1 MQQQKKPF
9 SLMVFIKPHRAGFIT
24 SVILAVLSV
33 ASGMVPYFAVA
44 RMVNLLI
51 SGEKNFSIYLAWG
64 AAALVAYL
72 LKSVLHGIST
82 RCSHEATFHVLSE
95 LRRAVADK
103 LTRVSMGYLTDTPSG
118 RLKTTMVERVEQMEV
133 PLAHIIPEMTSNLL
147 VPLAIVVCLF
157 ALDWRMALVSLI
169 TIPIGM
175 LCYMAQM
182 KEYPK
187 KYGAVVQ
194 ASKHMSATTVEY
206 IGGIEV
212 IKAFNQSAA
221 SYGKFTQAVRQSAN
235 LMLDWM
241 KSTQGYSALMMTIW
255 PAVLIGVL
263 PIGCVFYRNGS
274 LTAPDFITIAIL
286 SLGIVGPLVAAIFL
300 TDDFSK
306 IATITG
312 EIGAV
317 LSEPDLERPVQR
329 KELHGPDIGLRD
341 VRFAYKDKQV
351 LNGVTLNIQQ
361 GTTTALVGP
370 SGSGKSTIAKL
381 IASYWD
387 AGSGNI
393 TIGGE
398 DVKNLPP
405 EQVMD
410 LIGYVSQ
417 DNFLFNVSVRENI
430 RMGRPE
436 TTDDEV
442 EAVAKASGCHEFIM
456 GLDHGYDTVVGGAGG
471 HLSGGERQRVAI
483 ARAMMK
489 NAPIVI
495 LDEATSYTD
504 PENEAVLQDAIGRLT
519 RGKTLIVIAHRLSS
533 AFQSMIADVETGKVK
548 RVIVKDMSRLGRDY
562 LQVGMYTE
570 IFFPERDVHF
580 IAVND
585 GVDSNQEDNEFTPFR
600 NIIKNI
606 SHSGKVSNDFS
617 LFGRF

>member
-1 MQQQKKPF
+1 MQKQKDTIN
-9 SLMVFIKPHRAGFIT
+9 LMTFIRPHQAGFAL
-24 SVILAVLSV
+24 SVVLAILSV
-33 ASGMVPYFAVA
+33 ASGLVPYFAVA
-44 RMVNLLI
+44 RIVNLLLG
-51 SGEKNFSIYLAWG
+51 GEADFAVYLAWG
-64 AAALVAYL
+64 MAALIAYL
-72 LKSVLHGIST
+72 LKSVLHGLST

-95 LRRAVADK
+95 IRRMLADK
-103 LTRVSMGYLTDTPSG
+103 LTHVSMGYLTDTPSG
-118 RLKTTMVERVEQMEV
+118 RLKTVMVERVEQLEV

-147 VPLAIVVCLF
+147 VPVAIVIYLF

-194 ASKHMSATTVEY
+194 ASKYMSASTVEY
-206 IGGIEV
+206 INGIEV
-212 IKAFNQSAA
+212 IKAFNQSSA
-221 SYGKFTQAVRQSAN
+221 SYGKFTKAVRQSVD

-263 PIGCVFYRNGS
+263 PVGCLLYMNGS
-274 LTAPDFITIAIL
+274 LSAPDFITIAIL

-312 EIGAV
+312 EIKAV
-317 LSEPDLERPVQR
+317 LAEPDLERPAQQ
-329 KELHGPDIGLRD
+329 KELHGLDISLRD
-341 VRFAYKDKQV
+341 VTFAYKDTRV
-351 LNGVTLNIQQ
+351 LNGINLDMKQ

-387 AGSGNI
+387 TDGGSI
-393 TIGGE
+393 TIGGVNIRE
-398 DVKNLPP
+398 LPP

-417 DNFLFNVSVRENI
+417 DNFLFNVSVRDNI
-430 RMGRPE
+430 RMGRP
-436 TTDDEV
+436 DASDAEV
-442 EAVAKASGCHEFIM
+442 EAVAKAAGCHEFIM
-456 GLDHGYDTVVGGAGG
+456 GLEHGYDTIVGGAGG

-504 PENEAVLQDAIGRLT
+504 PENEAVIQDAIGRLT
-519 RGKTLIVIAHRLSS
+519 RGKTLIVIAHRLST
-533 AFQSMIADVETGKVK
+533 ITGAD
-548 RVIVKDMSRLGRDY
+548 
-562 LQVGMYTE
+562 Q
-570 IFFPERDVHF
+570 
-580 IAVND
+580 IAV
-585 GVDSNQEDNEFTPFR
+585 VE
-600 NIIKNI
+600 
-606 SHSGKVSNDFS
+606 H
-617 LFGRF
+617 GRILDTGTHRELLERCPLYQQMWTAHTQARDTDQKEGGADHV

>member
-9 SLMVFIKPHRAGFIT
+9 NLMVFIKPHRAGFIT
-24 SVILAVLSV
+24 SVILAALSV
-33 ASGMVPYFAVA
+33 ASGIVPYFAVA

-64 AAALVAYL
+64 AAALIAHL
-72 LKSVLHGIST
+72 LKSILHGIST

-95 LRRAVADK
+95 LRQAVADK

-147 VPLAIVVCLF
+147 VPIAIVVYLF
-157 ALDWRMALVSLI
+157 LLDWRMALVSLI

-221 SYGKFTQAVRQSAN
+221 SYGKFTQAVRQSAD

-241 KSTQGYSALMMTIW
+241 KSTQGCSALMMTIW

-312 EIGAV
+312 EICAV
-317 LSEPDLERPVQR
+317 LSEPDLERPVQK
-329 KELHGPDIGLRD
+329 KELHGMDIGLRD
-341 VRFAYKDKQV
+341 VTFAYKDKQV
-351 LNGVTLNIQQ
+351 LNGVTLNIRQ

-387 AGSGNI
+387 AGGGSI

-405 EQVMD
+405 EQVID

-436 TTDDEV
+436 ATNEEV
-442 EAVAKASGCHEFIM
+442 EAVAKAAGCHEFIM

-519 RGKTLIVIAHRLSS
+519 RGKTLIVIAHRLSTITD
-533 AFQSMIADVETGKVK
+533 ANQ
-548 RVIVKDMSRLGRDY
+548 
-562 LQVGMYTE
+562 
-570 IFFPERDVHF
+570 
-580 IAVND
+580 IAV
-585 GVDSNQEDNEFTPFR
+585 VD
-600 NIIKNI
+600 K
-606 SHSGKVSNDFS
+606 GKILDAGTHDELLKRCPLYAQMWAAHTQAKDTDMRTGGGEHV
-617 LFGRF
+617 

>member
-1 MQQQKKPF
+1 MQQQKKSF
-9 SLMVFIKPHRAGFIT
+9 QLMTFIKPHQAGFIT
-24 SVILAVLSV
+24 STVLAVLSV

-44 RMVNLLI
+44 KMVNLLI
-51 SGEKNFSIYLAWG
+51 SGEKTFSVYLIWG

-72 LKSVLHGIST
+72 LKSILHGIST
-82 RCSHEATFHVLSE
+82 RCSHEATFRVLSE

-133 PLAHIIPEMTSNLL
+133 PLAHIIPEMTANLMIP
-147 VPLAIVVCLF
+147 VAIVVYLF
-157 ALDWRMALVSLI
+157 VLDWRMALVSLL
-169 TIPIGM
+169 TIPVGI
-175 LCYMAQM
+175 LCYMAEM

-194 ASKHMSATTVEY
+194 AGKHMSATTVEY
-206 IGGIEV
+206 INGIEV

-221 SYGKFTQAVRQSAN
+221 SYGKFTQAVWQSAD

-263 PIGCVFYRNGS
+263 PIGCVFYMNGS

-317 LSEPDLERPVQR
+317 LSEPDLERPAQR
-329 KELHGPDIGLRD
+329 KELHGLDIDLRD
-341 VRFAYKDKQV
+341 VTFAYKDKQV
-351 LNGVTLNIQQ
+351 LNGVTLNIRQ

-387 AGSGNI
+387 AGGGSI
-393 TIGGE
+393 TIGGV
-398 DVKNLPP
+398 DVKKLPP
-405 EQVMD
+405 DQVMD

-417 DNFLFNVSVRENI
+417 DNFLFNVSVWENI

-436 TTDDEV
+436 GTDAEV
-442 EAVAKASGCHEFIM
+442 ETVVKASGCHEFIM
-456 GLDHGYDTVVGGAGG
+456 SLDHGYDTVVGGAGG

-519 RGKTLIVIAHRLSS
+519 RGKTLIVIAHRLSTITD
-533 AFQSMIADVETGKVK
+533 ADQIAVVEQGKILDVGTHEELLK
-548 RVIVKDMSRLGRDY
+548 RCPLYAQMWAVHTQVKDA
-562 LQVGMYTE
+562 E
-570 IFFPERDVHF
+570 IRTGGGERV
-580 IAVND
+580 
-585 GVDSNQEDNEFTPFR
+585 
-600 NIIKNI
+600 
-606 SHSGKVSNDFS
+606 
-617 LFGRF
+617 

>member
-1 MQQQKKPF
+1 MQKQEKPF
-9 SLMVFIKPHRAGFIT
+9 SLMAFIKPHRAGFIT

-33 ASGMVPYFAVA
+33 TSGMVPYFAVA

-64 AAALVAYL
+64 AAALTAYL
-72 LKSVLHGIST
+72 LKSILHGIST

-147 VPLAIVVCLF
+147 VPIAIVVYLF
-157 ALDWRMALVSLI
+157 LLDWRMALVSLI

-221 SYGKFTQAVRQSAN
+221 SYGKFTQAVRQSAD

-263 PIGCVFYRNGS
+263 PIGCVFYRSGS

-329 KELHGPDIGLRD
+329 KELHGLDIGLRD
-341 VRFAYKDKQV
+341 VTFAYKDKQV
-351 LNGVTLNIQQ
+351 LNGVTLNIRQ

-387 AGSGNI
+387 AGGGSI
-393 TIGGE
+393 TIGGV

-436 TTDDEV
+436 ATDEEV

-456 GLDHGYDTVVGGAGG
+456 GLDHGYDTIVGGAGG

-519 RGKTLIVIAHRLSS
+519 RGKTLIVIAHRLST
-533 AFQSMIADVETGKVK
+533 ITGAD
-548 RVIVKDMSRLGRDY
+548 
-562 LQVGMYTE
+562 Q
-570 IFFPERDVHF
+570 
-580 IAVND
+580 IAV
-585 GVDSNQEDNEFTPFR
+585 VEQ
-600 NIIKNI
+600 
-606 SHSGKVSNDFS
+606 GKILDAGTHDELLQRCPLYAQMWTAHTQTKDADMREGGGKHV
-617 LFGRF
+617 

>member
-1 MQQQKKPF
+1 MQRQKD
-9 SLMVFIKPHRAGFIT
+9 SVNLMTFIKPHQSGFLLSI
-24 SVILAVLSV
+24 ILAVISV
-33 ASGMVPYFAVA
+33 TSGIVPYFAVA
-44 RMVNLLI
+44 RIVNLLI
-51 SGEKNFSIYLAWG
+51 GGETNFF
-64 AAALVAYL
+64 AYL
-72 LKSVLHGIST
+72 TWGIVALIAYLMKSVFHGLST
-82 RCSHEATFHVLSE
+82 RCSHETTFHVLSE
-95 LRRAVADK
+95 IRQAIADK
-103 LTRVSMGYLTDTPSG
+103 LMRVSMGYLTDTPSG

-147 VPLAIVVCLF
+147 VPIAIIIYLF
-157 ALDWRMALVSLI
+157 VLDWRMALVSLI

-194 ASKHMSATTVEY
+194 ASKYMSATTVEY
-206 IGGIEV
+206 INGIEV

-221 SYGKFTQAVRQSAN
+221 SYGKFTQAVRQSVD

-263 PIGCVFYRNGS
+263 PVGCLFYMNGS
-274 LTAPDFITIAIL
+274 LSAPDFITIAIL
-286 SLGIVGPLVAAIFL
+286 SLGIMGPLVAAIFL

-312 EIGAV
+312 EITAV
-317 LSEPDLERPVQR
+317 LSEPDLDRPSQR
-329 KELHGPDIGLRD
+329 KNLKGLNISLRD
-341 VRFAYKDKQV
+341 VTFAYKETQV
-351 LNGVTLNIQQ
+351 LNGINLEIRQ

-387 AGSGNI
+387 VGDGHI
-393 TIGGE
+393 TIGGVDAKE
-398 DVKNLPP
+398 LPP
-405 EQVMD
+405 DQVMD

-417 DNFLFNVSVRENI
+417 DNFLFNLSVRENI

-436 TTDDEV
+436 ATDAEV
-442 EAVAKASGCHEFIM
+442 EAVAKAAGCHEFIM
-456 GLDHGYDTVVGGAGG
+456 GLDHGYDTIVGGSGG

-504 PENEAVLQDAIGRLT
+504 PENEAVIQDAIGRLT
-519 RGKTLIVIAHRLSS
+519 HGKTLIVIAHRLST
-533 AFQSMIADVETGKVK
+533 ITGAE
-548 RVIVKDMSRLGRDY
+548 
-562 LQVGMYTE
+562 Q
-570 IFFPERDVHF
+570 
-580 IAVND
+580 IAVVDHGKILDAGTHGELLERCPLYQQMWAAHTQARDND
-585 GVDSNQEDNEFTPFR
+585 QMEGGAAYV
-600 NIIKNI
+600 
-606 SHSGKVSNDFS
+606 
-617 LFGRF
+617 

>member
-1 MQQQKKPF
+1 MQRQKD
-9 SLMVFIKPHRAGFIT
+9 SVNLMTFIKPHQSGFLLSI
-24 SVILAVLSV
+24 ILAVISV
-33 ASGMVPYFAVA
+33 TSGIVPYFAVA
-44 RMVNLLI
+44 RIVNLLI
-51 SGEKNFSIYLAWG
+51 GGETNFSTYLTWG
-64 AAALVAYL
+64 IVALIAYL
-72 LKSVLHGIST
+72 MKSVFHGLST

-95 LRRAVADK
+95 IRQAVADK

-147 VPLAIVVCLF
+147 VPIAIIIYLF
-157 ALDWRMALVSLI
+157 VLDWRMALVSLI

-194 ASKHMSATTVEY
+194 ASKYMSATTVEY
-206 IGGIEV
+206 INGIEV

-221 SYGKFTQAVRQSAN
+221 SYGKFTQAVRQSVD

-317 LSEPDLERPVQR
+317 LSEPDLERPAQR
-329 KELHGPDIGLRD
+329 KELHGLDIDLRN
-341 VRFAYKDKQV
+341 VTFAYKDKQV
-351 LNGVTLNIQQ
+351 LNGVTLNIRQ

-387 AGSGNI
+387 AGGGSI
-393 TIGGE
+393 TIGGVDIRRMKRE
-398 DVKNLPP
+398 SLRR
-405 EQVMD
+405 Q
-410 LIGYVSQ
+410 IGLVLQ
-417 DNFLFNVSVRENI
+417 EPFLFSQTVGENI
-430 RMGRPE
+430 CAVRP
-436 TTDDEV
+436 DAGDEAMRRAA
-442 EAVAKASGCHEFIM
+442 AVACVDEASSAFPQ
-456 GLDHGYDTVVGGAGG
+456 GYDTVVGERGVT
-471 HLSGGERQRVAI
+471 LSGGQKQRVAI
-483 ARAMMK
+483 AGVIAME
-489 NAPIVI
+489 PECIV
-495 LDEATSYTD
+495 LDEATAMLD
-504 PENEAVLQDAIGRLT
+504 PSGRREVLDT
-519 RGKTLIVIAHRLSS
+519 VHRLNRERGITVVHITHHMSE
-533 AFQSMIADVETGKVK
+533 AEDAD
-548 RVIVKDMSRLGRDY
+548 RVIVM
-562 LQVGMYTE
+562 
-570 IFFPERDVHF
+570 
-580 IAVND
+580 ND
-585 GVDSNQEDNEFTPFR
+585 GVVAMDGAPREIFSRVEELQALGLAAPDTVELLRRLNRHGMDLPLTAITVDECARAIFQALHGAE
-600 NIIKNI
+600 
-606 SHSGKVSNDFS
+606 GK
-617 LFGRF
+617 

>member
-1 MQQQKKPF
+1 MQKQKNPF
-9 SLMVFIKPHRAGFIT
+9 SLMAFIRPHRAGFIAST
-24 SVILAVLSV
+24 VLAVLSV

-44 RMVNLLI
+44 KMVNLLI
-51 SGEKNFSIYLAWG
+51 SAEKNFSIYLTWG
-64 AAALVAYL
+64 MVALIAYL

-103 LTRVSMGYLTDTPSG
+103 LTHVSMGYLTDTPSG

-194 ASKHMSATTVEY
+194 AGKHMSATTVEY
-206 IGGIEV
+206 INGIEV

-221 SYGKFTQAVRQSAN
+221 SYGKFTDAVRQNAD
-235 LMLDWM
+235 LILDWM

-263 PIGCVFYRNGS
+263 PIGCVFYRNGG

-329 KELHGPDIGLRD
+329 KELHGLDIGLRD

-351 LNGVTLNIQQ
+351 LNGVTLNIRQ

-387 AGSGNI
+387 AGSGSI

-436 TTDDEV
+436 ATGDEV
-442 EAVAKASGCHEFIM
+442 VAVAKASGCHDFIM
-456 GLDHGYDTVVGGAGG
+456 GLDYGYDTVVGGAGG

-519 RGKTLIVIAHRLSS
+519 RGKTLIVIAHRLST
-533 AFQSMIADVETGKVK
+533 ITDAD
-548 RVIVKDMSRLGRDY
+548 
-562 LQVGMYTE
+562 Q
-570 IFFPERDVHF
+570 
-580 IAVND
+580 IAV
-585 GVDSNQEDNEFTPFR
+585 VDQ
-600 NIIKNI
+600 
-606 SHSGKVSNDFS
+606 GKILDAGTHEELLKRCPLYAQMWVAHTQAKDADT
-617 LFGRF
+617 GEGGGKHV

>member
-1 MQQQKKPF
+1 MQKQRKPF
-9 SLMVFIKPHRAGFIT
+9 SLMAFIRPHRAGFIT
-24 SVILAVLSV
+24 STVLAVLSV
-33 ASGMVPYFAVA
+33 TSGMIPYFAVA

-51 SGEKNFSIYLAWG
+51 SGEKNFSIYLTWG
-64 AAALVAYL
+64 AVALIAYL

-147 VPLAIVVCLF
+147 VPIAIVVYLF
-157 ALDWRMALVSLI
+157 LLDWRMALVSLI

-221 SYGKFTQAVRQSAN
+221 SYGKFTQAVRQSAD

-317 LSEPDLERPVQR
+317 LSELDLKRPAQR
-329 KELHGPDIGLRD
+329 KELHGLDIDLRN
-341 VRFAYKDKQV
+341 VTFAYKDKQV
-351 LNGVTLNIQQ
+351 LNGVTLNIRQ

-387 AGSGNI
+387 AGGGSI

-436 TTDDEV
+436 ATDEEV
-442 EAVAKASGCHEFIM
+442 EAVAKAAGCHEFI

-519 RGKTLIVIAHRLSS
+519 RGKTLIVIAHRLST
-533 AFQSMIADVETGKVK
+533 ITDAD
-548 RVIVKDMSRLGRDY
+548 
-562 LQVGMYTE
+562 Q
-570 IFFPERDVHF
+570 
-580 IAVND
+580 IAV
-585 GVDSNQEDNEFTPFR
+585 VEQ
-600 NIIKNI
+600 
-606 SHSGKVSNDFS
+606 GKILDAGTHDELLKRCPLYAQMWAAHTQAKDADRREGGGKHV
-617 LFGRF
+617 

>member
-1 MQQQKKPF
+1 MQKQEKPF
-9 SLMVFIKPHRAGFIT
+9 SLMAFIKPHRAGFIT

-33 ASGMVPYFAVA
+33 TSGMVPYFAVA

-64 AAALVAYL
+64 AAALTAYL
-72 LKSVLHGIST
+72 LKSILHGVST

-147 VPLAIVVCLF
+147 VPIAIVVYLF
-157 ALDWRMALVSLI
+157 LLDWRMALVSLI

-221 SYGKFTQAVRQSAN
+221 SYGKFTQAVRQSAD

-263 PIGCVFYRNGS
+263 PIGCVFYRSGS

-312 EIGAV
+312 EISAV

-329 KELHGPDIGLRD
+329 KELHGLDIGLRD
-341 VRFAYKDKQV
+341 VTFAYKDKQV
-351 LNGVTLNIQQ
+351 LNGVTLNIRQ

-387 AGSGNI
+387 AGGGSI
-393 TIGGE
+393 TIGGV

-436 TTDDEV
+436 ATDDEV

-456 GLDHGYDTVVGGAGG
+456 GLDHGYDTIVGGAGG

-519 RGKTLIVIAHRLSS
+519 RGKTLIVIAHRLST
-533 AFQSMIADVETGKVK
+533 ITGAD
-548 RVIVKDMSRLGRDY
+548 
-562 LQVGMYTE
+562 Q
-570 IFFPERDVHF
+570 
-580 IAVND
+580 IAV
-585 GVDSNQEDNEFTPFR
+585 VEQ
-600 NIIKNI
+600 
-606 SHSGKVSNDFS
+606 GKILDAGTHDELLQRCPLYAQMWTAHTQAKDADMREGGGKHV
-617 LFGRF
+617 